1 MIPFYEE
8 TSDHLQLIEQ
18 NSFHCPPH
26 LHKSIEMIYVTKGS
40 IVIGTGIDLFEMKE
54 GDFAVVFPNLIHHY
68 QVFNPG
74 KNRHITLLASPS
86 YFGTYETILQS
97 SRPVSPVIS
106 KDNVHPDIPYALKR
120 LMEVGGARAQEDGRY
135 VENAWAERKRERNV
149 PDDGRKKR
157 RSGHRHRKEEPV
169 NESEARMRYA
179 LDHGFFQVL
188 LGRAMPA
195 LELRPR
201 AEMKDQDIVYQTVA
215 YVGEHY
221 KEPITLTQ
229 MAADL
234 GMSPFA
240 LSRVFSG
247 VFHQNFNHYV
257 NDVRLERVAA
267 MLAETDEPITDIAYD
282 CGFQS
287 QATFNR
293 VFQSKYHMTPRAYR
307 NRAVAED

>member
-74 KNRHITLLASPS
+74 QNRHITLLASPS
-86 YFGTYETILQS
+86 YFGAYENVLQS
-97 SRPVSPVIS
+97 TRPVSPVIP
-106 KDNVHPDIPYALKR
+106 KNQVHPDVPYALKR
-120 LMEVGGARAQEDGRY
+120 LMEVGGVRALEEGRY
-135 VENAWAERKRERNV
+135 VENSWAEKKRERTAA
-149 PDDGRKKR
+149 DGEKKR
-157 RSGHRHRKEEPV
+157 RSGRRHHHKTEPMS
-169 NESEARMRYA
+169 ESELKMRYA
-179 LDHGFFQVL
+179 LDHGYLQVL

-195 LELRPR
+195 LDLRPR

-221 KEPITLTQ
+221 REPITLTQ
-229 MAADL
+229 MATDL

-267 MLAETDEPITDIAYD
+267 MLAETDKSITDIAYD

-307 NRAVAED
+307 NHATSEK